1 MIFWQGAFTLF
12 TLLGLSHVLCI
23 LAKKEE
29 GIVRTVGYTL
39 AVCLVI
45 LSILYLITEV
55 DLTSSS
61 TPLQKVTP
69 KIAHHKVLTAV
80 KK

>member
-1 MIFWQGAFTLF
+1 MAFMQGTFMLF
-12 TLLGLSHVLCI
+12 ILLGLSHVLCI
-23 LAKKEE
+23 LAKKEK

-45 LSILYLITEV
+45 LSILFIITEM
-55 DLTSSS
+55 DTGGGSLTIEKA
-61 TPLQKVTP
+61 QP
-69 KIAHHKVLTAV
+69 KIAHRIHATV

>member
-1 MIFWQGAFTLF
+1 MVFMQGTFTLF
-12 TLLGLSHVLCI
+12 ILLGLSHVLCI

-45 LSILYLITEV
+45 LSILYIITEV
-55 DLTSSS
+55 DTCGGSLTVE
-61 TPLQKVTP
+61 KATP
-69 KIAHHKVLTAV
+69 KAMHRIQATV

>member
-1 MIFWQGAFTLF
+1 MIFLQGTFMLF
-12 TLLGLSHVLCI
+12 ILLGLSHVLCI

-29 GIVRTVGYTL
+29 GVVRTVGYTL

-45 LSILYLITEV
+45 LSILFIITEV
-55 DLTSSS
+55 DTGSGSLTVEKAKPNIMHRIH
-61 TPLQKVTP
+61 TT
-69 KIAHHKVLTAV
+69 V

>member
-1 MIFWQGAFTLF
+1 MVFMQGTFMLF
-12 TLLGLSHVLCI
+12 ILLGLSHVLCI

-29 GIVRTVGYTL
+29 GVVRTVGYTL

-45 LSILYLITEV
+45 LSILFIITEV
-55 DLTSSS
+55 DTGNGSLTIE
-61 TPLQKVTP
+61 KANP
-69 KIAHHKVLTAV
+69 KIMHRVHATV

>member
-1 MIFWQGAFTLF
+1 MAFLQGTFMLF
-12 TLLGLSHVLCI
+12 ILLGLSHVLCI

-39 AVCLVI
+39 AACLVV
-45 LSILYLITEV
+45 LSILFIITEV
-55 DLTSSS
+55 DTGSGSLTIEKA
-61 TPLQKVTP
+61 QP
-69 KIAHHKVLTAV
+69 KIMHRIPASV

>member
-1 MIFWQGAFTLF
+1 MALWQGAFMLF
-12 TLLGLSHVLCI
+12 ILLGLSHVLCI

-39 AVCLVI
+39 AACLVI
-45 LSILYLITEV
+45 LGILFIITEAESGGGS
-55 DLTSSS
+55 LFYGKAKPQTSQRIS
-61 TPLQKVTP
+61 VT
-69 KIAHHKVLTAV
+69 V

>member
-1 MIFWQGAFTLF
+1 MAFMQGTFTLF
-12 TLLGLSHVLCI
+12 ILLGLSHVLCI

-45 LSILYLITEV
+45 LSVLFIIIET
-55 DLTSSS
+55 DAGGSSLAIDKAN
-61 TPLQKVTP
+61 PV
-69 KIAHHKVLTAV
+69 IAHRIR
-80 KK
+80 

>member
-1 MIFWQGAFTLF
+1 MAFMQGTFTLF
-12 TLLGLSHVLCI
+12 ILLGLSHVLCI

-45 LSILYLITEV
+45 LSMLYI
-55 DLTSSS
+55 
-61 TPLQKVTP
+61 VTDVGSGGGALFAGETKSQP
-69 KIAHHKVLTAV
+69 AHRIMATV

>member
-1 MIFWQGAFTLF
+1 MAFMQGTFMLF
-12 TLLGLSHVLCI
+12 ILLGLSHVLCI

-45 LSILYLITEV
+45 LSILFIITEV
-55 DLTSSS
+55 DTGGGSLTIEKA
-61 TPLQKVTP
+61 QP
-69 KIAHHKVLTAV
+69 KIAHRIHATV

>member
-1 MIFWQGAFTLF
+1 MAFLQGTFMLF
-12 TLLGLSHVLCI
+12 ILLGLSHVLCI

-45 LSILYLITEV
+45 LSILFVIVETEAGSGSACV
-55 DLTSSS
+55 E
-61 TPLQKVTP
+61 KAEP
-69 KIAHHKVLTAV
+69 KIMHRIHTAV

>member
-1 MIFWQGAFTLF
+1 MAFMQGTFTLF
-12 TLLGLSHVLCI
+12 ILLGLSHVLCI

-45 LSILYLITEV
+45 LSILFIITEV
-55 DLTSSS
+55 DTGGGSLTID
-61 TPLQKVTP
+61 KVQP
-69 KIAHHKVLTAV
+69 KIAHRIHATV

>member
-1 MIFWQGAFTLF
+1 MAFMQGTFTLF
-12 TLLGLSHVLCI
+12 ILLGLSHVLCI

-45 LSILYLITEV
+45 LSILFIIVEV
-55 DLTSSS
+55 ESGGGSLS
-61 TPLQKVTP
+61 TGQADHE
-69 KIAHHKVLTAV
+69 IAHQTRK
-80 KK
+80 

>member
-1 MIFWQGAFTLF
+1 MVFLQGTFTLF
-12 TLLGLSHVLCI
+12 ILLGLSHVLCI
-23 LAKKEE
+23 LARKEE

-45 LSILYLITEV
+45 LSILFIIVETESRAGSACV
-55 DLTSSS
+55 EKAKPNIMHRIHAT
-61 TPLQKVTP
+61 
-69 KIAHHKVLTAV
+69 V